1 MVNWKTVAV
10 PDQTVLIPSD
20 NSYGCNAFKR
30 LSAHCTLLNFFLT
43 DYALLLMN
51 ALNTVIAKCNS
62 VSTVQILSTL
72 IVLSGTIRIKLLQTT
87 KYININRN
95 QQ

>member
-10 PDQTVLIPSD
+10 PDHTVLIPSD
-20 NSYGCNAFKR
+20 NSYNVFKR

-43 DYALLLMN
+43 FNALLLMN
-51 ALNTVIAKCNS
+51 ALNTVIAKSNS

-72 IVLSGTIRIKLLQTT
+72 IVLSGTIRIKLLQTA
-87 KYININRN
+87 KYININCN

>member
-30 LSAHCTLLNFFLT
+30 LSAHCTVYTTELLSDRLCFVANECFEHC
-43 DYALLLMN
+43 Y
-51 ALNTVIAKCNS
+51 C
-62 VSTVQILSTL
+62 QI
-72 IVLSGTIRIKLLQTT
+72 
-87 KYININRN
+87 
-95 QQ
+95 

>member
-30 LSAHCTLLNFFLT
+30 LSAQCTLLNFFLT

-51 ALNTVIAKCNS
+51 ALNTVIAKSNS

-72 IVLSGTIRIKLLQTT
+72 IVLSGTIRIKLLQTA